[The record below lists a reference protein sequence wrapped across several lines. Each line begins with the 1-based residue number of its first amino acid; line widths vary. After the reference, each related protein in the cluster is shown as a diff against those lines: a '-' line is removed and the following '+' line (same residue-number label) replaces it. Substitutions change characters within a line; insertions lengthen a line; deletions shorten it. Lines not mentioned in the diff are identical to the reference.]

1 MPQIIHAI
9 RFLPFFFALALLP
22 PEEQIRQRI
31 VPHDQE
37 KAGEKRGELY
47 CVGHGLTIVQ
57 QHSPRICERSVVMIA
72 NIGIRLSA
80 EEKESIAAIAKWT
93 DTTISQ
99 IMRRLIRAFI
109 TTQGEENTAAQK
121 ENDDERK

>member
-1 MPQIIHAI
+1 
-9 RFLPFFFALALLP
+9 
-22 PEEQIRQRI
+22 
-31 VPHDQE
+31 
-37 KAGEKRGELY
+37 
-47 CVGHGLTIVQ
+47 
-57 QHSPRICERSVVMIA
+57 MIA

-80 EEKESIAAIAKWT
+80 EEKESLAAIAKRT

-109 TTQGEENTAAQK
+109 TTQGEEEAAAQK